1 MSRLKGVL
9 RKLTSQ
15 EEGAL
20 MPHVYFGDPS
30 YGFSVELLKT
40 LARSGAD
47 ILEVGIPFSDPIADG
62 PTFIAACERAL
73 RGGTTPDD
81 CLRGLTE
88 LRESGVDLPV
98 VVTAYANTIMA
109 NGNLLE
115 GLAEAGVDGLIVPD
129 MPFEESG
136 DLMEKLAELE
146 MDLILQVAPTTSER
160 RLKRILSSAS
170 GFVYVINFEGV
181 TGPREDIPEGTLD
194 LIRRIRGLSDIPLVA
209 GFGISRPEH
218 AEKLIAGGADGVAVG
233 SIFAEIYSAR
243 SKNPF
248 ESLREI
254 SEMARRMK
262 EACVNGFK
270 RRKPK

>member
-1 MSRLKGVL
+1 MSRLEEVFREMARRG
-9 RKLTSQ
+9 
-15 EEGAL
+15 EGAL

-30 YGFSVELLKT
+30 YRFSVKLLAT
-40 LARSGAD
+40 LAKSGAD

-73 RGGTTPDD
+73 RGGTTPGD
-81 CLRGLTE
+81 CLRGLAE
-88 LRESGVDLPV
+88 LRESGVDLPI

-109 NGNLLE
+109 NESLLE

-136 DLMEKLAELE
+136 ELMGRVRDLGMN
-146 MDLILQVAPTTSER
+146 LILQVAPTTSER
-160 RLKRILSSAS
+160 RLERILSSAS

-194 LIRRIRGLSDIPLVA
+194 LIRRVRRISDIPLVA
-209 GFGISRPEH
+209 GFGISKPEH

-243 SKNPF
+243 LENPF
-248 ESLREI
+248 ASLGEI

-262 EACVNGFK
+262 EACVKGYK
-270 RRKPK
+270 GRKTQ